1 MNSYDFFIGD
11 NLNPEWVG
19 VKIRNFASKLSEG
32 KGSLSGTQLRA
43 FYNEFLRI
51 RDITADISEK
61 VILIKLLAAKITY
74 RRTAKASDIPEDMV
88 DFVTQLVNQIG
99 SSEKRFKQACYLME
113 AFVGFFQRNK

>member
-32 KGSLSGTQLRA
+32 KEAFRTQLRA
-43 FYNEFLRI
+43 FYNEFQGF
-51 RDITADISEK
+51 
-61 VILIKLLAAKITY
+61 VILQLTFPKSDSYKVVGVEITY

-113 AFVGFFQRNK
+113 AFVGFFPRNK